1 MKQSYGKKNTGIV
14 ESGKNI
20 PEYPKKSRTQEKKTP
35 VQSPGKEDEKKKRVC
50 PYEKKCGGCSM
61 IHLPYEKTLAI
72 KERRVRELLSPYVR
86 LSGIEGMEHP
96 WHYRNKVHAAFAR
109 IYDGHR
115 EKNVCGI
122 YREGTH
128 KIVPVRACKI
138 ENAKAD
144 RIIQD
149 VLELLPSFKIRV
161 YDEDTGYGLLRH
173 VLIRTARNTGEIMVV
188 LVLASPVLPGKNNFV
203 KALREKHPEITTVI
217 INVNDQR
224 TSMIL
229 GQRESVAYGKGYIE
243 DILCG
248 HRFQISS
255 KSFYQINSVQ
265 TEKLYRQAVEWA
277 ELTGVETVVDAY
289 CGIGTIG
296 ITAAEGAGEVIGV
309 ELNRDAV
316 RDATENAK
324 RNEITNIRFLN
335 GDAGAFLEGYV
346 EEGNRCDVLFLD
358 PPRSGSTEQFLRS
371 AAKAGPKRIVYIS
384 CDPETLARDLKL
396 LQSCGYFAQKAR
408 AFDMFP
414 FTDSIETAVLLTKN
428 QKGRPKKTTSE
439 KHLSRKSS
447 PERKGNP
454 YPSKKSGRVKK
465 KSDQKS

>member
-1 MKQSYGKKNTGIV
+1 MQNKQKIQPYEKMKQSYGKKSAQGSQRKNSKV
-14 ESGKNI
+14 ENFEGGRQAEKR
-20 PEYPKKSRTQEKKTP
+20 KQEKP
-35 VQSPGKEDEKKKRVC
+35 APGEDGKKKRVC

-61 IHLPYEKTLAI
+61 ISLPYEKTLKI

-109 IYDGHR
+109 VYDGHR

-128 KIVPVRACKI
+128 KIVPVRSCKI
-138 ENAKAD
+138 ENVKAD

-149 VLELLPSFKIRV
+149 ILELLPSFKIRV

-173 VLIRTARNTGEIMVV
+173 VLVRTARSAGEIMVV

-203 KALREKHPEITTVI
+203 KALREKHPEITTIV
-217 INVNDQR
+217 INVNDQH
-224 TSMIL
+224 TSMVL

-248 HRFQISS
+248 HRFRISS
-255 KSFYQINSVQ
+255 RSFYQINSVQ

-277 ELTGVETVVDAY
+277 ALTGEETVVDAY

-296 ITAAEGAGEVIGV
+296 ITASEGAKEVIGV
-309 ELNRDAV
+309 ELNGDAV
-316 RDATENAK
+316 RDAAENAK

-335 GDAGAFLEGYV
+335 GDAGAFLERYV
-346 EEGNRCDVLFLD
+346 EEGNKCDVLFLD

-371 AAKAGPKRIVYIS
+371 AAKARPKRMIYIS
-384 CDPETLARDLKL
+384 CEPETLARDLKR
-396 LQSCGYFAQKAR
+396 LQSFGYYAQEAK

-414 FTDSIETAVLLTKN
+414 FTENIETAVLLTRN
-428 QKGRPKKTTSE
+428 QKGRPKKGDTRSP
-439 KHLSRKSS
+439 RKSS
-447 PERKGNP
+447 RGRGG
-454 YPSKKSGRVKK
+454 KS
-465 KSDQKS
+465 